1 MTYLIKILTF
11 VIFALPPLLLT
22 VLHSIYYILGS
33 KVSARRKKVSLSR
46 AAGGSSISI
55 IIPIKNE
62 PENLVLEAIKHLSKL
77 RNELGSNYEI
87 IVVSDDPP
95 DRAAVLGGKVSELAN
110 SLNLRVRFINR
121 CEGPPGRA
129 AALNYGVK
137 VAKGDI
143 VILLDVDSRPA
154 KGYISRLVKCVENGN
169 DACVGRWEGYWL
181 KPTKLANAIAASMNF
196 IVDVIYRGRAAAGFF
211 TFPLGSGTAFR
222 RESLLKVGLWNPRII
237 QDDMHIGTKLMI
249 SGLRTDY
256 DDGAVLNILV
266 PSTYEAF
273 KIQQTRWAFG
283 AAEVLGRSLRK
294 VLNAPYPLLKK
305 LEALVFLAQYVP
317 QAIIGLSLIA
327 VPIIAL
333 VTRTDVMFINYEVSA
348 FTFGVLGL
356 YAASFYHSLMRS
368 GKFGRDKVKI
378 IKIMGASGAITI
390 TLSPFILYYTLKGL
404 LKRSSEYRITPK
416 GSLEES
422 IKSSKLIE
430 KVFVIALLI
439 AFILMLIKG
448 PLLFTALWV
457 GTALAAFI
465 YTLTQI
471 EKVVKR

>member
-1 MTYLIKILTF
+1 MSFLIKLLTF
-11 VIFALPPLLLT
+11 IIFALPPLLLT
-22 VLHSIYYILGS
+22 LLHSVYYIIGNRI
-33 KVSARRKKVSLSR
+33 KVSNNDGKLNRNRKLSV
-46 AAGGSSISI
+46 SI
-55 IIPIKNE
+55 IIPVKNE
-62 PENLVLEAIKHLSKL
+62 PEELILDAVKHLSKL
-77 RNELGSNYEI
+77 RDELGNNYEVLI
-87 IVVSDDPP
+87 ISDDPP
-95 DRAAVLGGKVSELAN
+95 DRAAVIGGKVTELAN
-110 SLNLRVRFINR
+110 SLNLNVRFINR

-137 VAKGDI
+137 VAKGDV

-154 KGYISRLVKCVENGN
+154 KGYVSRLVKCIERGN

-181 KPTKLANAIAASMNF
+181 KPTKLASAVAASMNF
-196 IVDVIYRGRAAAGFF
+196 IVDVIYKGRSLAGFF

-222 RESLLKVGLWNPRII
+222 RESLMRVGLWNPRII

-249 SGLRTDY
+249 SGLRTSY
-256 DDGAVLNILV
+256 DDGAKLNILV

-283 AAEVLGRSLRK
+283 AAEVLRRSFRK
-294 VLNAPYPLLKK
+294 LLKAPYPLIKK
-305 LEALVFLAQYVP
+305 LEALAFLAQYIP

-333 VTRTDVMFINYEVSA
+333 TTRTDVMFINYEVSA

-356 YAASFYHSLMRS
+356 YAATFYHSLMKS
-368 GKFGRDKVKI
+368 GKFSKNKVKV

-404 LKRSSEYRITPK
+404 LKRSNEYRITPK
-416 GSLEES
+416 GSLEDT

-430 KVFVIALLI
+430 KIFIIALLVS
-439 AFILMLIKG
+439 FILMLLNG

-457 GTALAAFI
+457 GTALAAFT

-471 EKVVKR
+471 EKRVKD